1 MHFTNLQTQLDLFY
15 LWLKEIFLKEK
26 LKTIPIVKNLVGFL
40 EALKIPGY
48 DSFSFFD
55 LAEMYVSGIVKGA
68 LSSRAGS
75 ISFSFFMALF
85 PFLLF
90 ILNLIAFIPI
100 DNFDAVLFNFIE
112 LLLPQESQSFFTDIF
127 NDIRQKQRAGLLSSV
142 FLLSVFLTANG
153 VSSIFS
159 SFEGSYHVELSR
171 SFIRQYLYSMMV
183 GILLALLL
191 LVGVMA
197 LVFFEIFILSN
208 LDELIPSEINWI
220 RIGQLFFYA
229 ILIYI
234 TVSIL
239 YYFGTIEGK
248 KTRFFSPGALMSC
261 LLILLTTYLFGI
273 YIENFS
279 RYNQLYGSIGAL
291 LIFLFYIWLN
301 SSLLLLGFELNA
313 TLNRLKN
320 SEQEGS

>member
-1 MHFTNLQTQLDLFY
+1 
-15 LWLKEIFLKEK
+15 
-26 LKTIPIVKNLVGFL
+26 LVGFL
-40 EALKIPGY
+40 EAIKIPGY
-48 DSFSFFD
+48 RGFSFYD

-100 DNFDAVLFNFIE
+100 ENFDGILFDFIE
-112 LLLPQESQSFFTDIF
+112 LLLPQESQIFFTDIF

-183 GILLALLL
+183 GILLAVLLL
-191 LVGVMA
+191 GGVMA

-220 RIGQLFFYA
+220 RVGQLFFYT
-229 ILIYI
+229 ILVYI
-234 TVSIL
+234 SVAIL

-248 KTRFFSPGALMSC
+248 KTRFFSPGALMTC
-261 LLILLTTYLFGI
+261 LLILMTTYLFGV

-279 RYNQLYGSIGAL
+279 QYNQLYGSIGAL

-301 SSLLLLGFELNA
+301 SSVLLLGFELNA
-313 TLNRLKN
+313 TLTRLKN
-320 SEQEGS
+320 TDQVPS

>member
-1 MHFTNLQTQLDLFY
+1 
-15 LWLKEIFLKEK
+15 LKEK
-26 LKTIPIVKNLVGFL
+26 LKSIPVVKNLIGFL

-48 DSFSFFD
+48 VGFSFYD
-55 LAEMYVSGIVKGA
+55 LIEMYTAGIVKGA

-75 ISFSFFMALF
+75 IAFSFFMALF

-100 DNFDAVLFNFIE
+100 ANFDVVLFDFIE
-112 LLLPQESQSFFTDIF
+112 LLLPQESQGFFTDIF
-127 NDIRQKQRAGLLSSV
+127 TDIRQKQRTGLLSSV
-142 FLLSVFLTANG
+142 FILSIFLTANG

-159 SFEGSYHVELSR
+159 SFEGSYHVDLSR

-183 GILLALLL
+183 GVLLAVLL
-191 LVGVMA
+191 LVGVAA
-197 LVFFEIFILSN
+197 LIFFEFFIFKN
-208 LDELIPSEINWI
+208 LDELIPSTVNWI
-220 RIGQLFFYA
+220 RMGQLFFYT
-229 ILIYI
+229 ILIY
-234 TVSIL
+234 VSVAIL

-248 KTRFFSPGALMSC
+248 KNRFFSPGALMTC
-261 LLILLTTYLFGI
+261 LLILMTTYLFGI

-279 RYNQLYGSIGAL
+279 TYNQLYGSIGAL

-301 SSLLLLGFELNA
+301 SSVLLLGFELNA

-320 SEQEGS
+320 SSQDPTG

>member
-1 MHFTNLQTQLDLFY
+1 M
-15 LWLKEIFLKEK
+15 KEK
-26 LKTIPIVKNLVGFL
+26 LKSIPILKNLIGFL

-48 DSFSFFD
+48 ISFSFYD
-55 LAEMYVSGIVKGA
+55 LIEMYISGIVKGT

-127 NDIRQKQRAGLLSSV
+127 TDIRQKQRTGLLSSV
-142 FLLSVFLTANG
+142 FFLSIFLTANG

-159 SFEGSYHVELSR
+159 SFEGSYHVALSR

-183 GILLALLL
+183 GVLLALLL
-191 LVGVMA
+191 LVGVSA
-197 LVFFEIFILSN
+197 LIFFEIFILSN

-220 RIGQLFFYA
+220 RMGQLFFCTL
-229 ILIYI
+229 LIYI
-234 TVSIL
+234 TVAIL

-248 KTRFFSPGALMSC
+248 KNRFFSPGALMTC
-261 LLILLTTYLFGI
+261 LLILLTTYLFGV
-273 YIENFS
+273 YIEKFS
-279 RYNQLYGSIGAL
+279 TYNQLYGSIGAL

-301 SSLLLLGFELNA
+301 SSVLLLGFELNA

-320 SEQEGS
+320 SEQESF

>member
-1 MHFTNLQTQLDLFY
+1 M
-15 LWLKEIFLKEK
+15 
-26 LKTIPIVKNLVGFL
+26 VGFL
-40 EALKIPGY
+40 EVIKIPGY
-48 DSFSFFD
+48 RGFSFYD
-55 LAEMYVSGIVKGA
+55 LAEMYLLGIVKGA

-100 DNFDAVLFNFIE
+100 ENFDGILFDFIE
-112 LLLPQESQSFFTDIF
+112 LLLPQESQIFFTDIF

-183 GILLALLL
+183 GILLAVLLL
-191 LVGVMA
+191 GGVMA

-220 RIGQLFFYA
+220 RVGQLFFYT
-229 ILIYI
+229 ILVYI
-234 TVSIL
+234 SVAIL

-248 KTRFFSPGALMSC
+248 KTRFFSPGALMTC
-261 LLILLTTYLFGI
+261 LLILMTTYLFGV

-279 RYNQLYGSIGAL
+279 QYNQLYGSIGAL

-301 SSLLLLGFELNA
+301 SSVLLLGFELNA

-320 SEQEGS
+320 TDQLPS

>member
-1 MHFTNLQTQLDLFY
+1 M
-15 LWLKEIFLKEK
+15 FLKEK
-26 LKTIPIVKNLVGFL
+26 LKSIPFVKNLIGFL

-48 DSFSFFD
+48 VGFSFYD
-55 LAEMYVSGIVKGA
+55 LIEMYTAGIVQGA

-75 ISFSFFMALF
+75 IAFSFFMALF

-100 DNFDAVLFNFIE
+100 ANFDAVLFDFIE
-112 LLLPQESQSFFTDIF
+112 LLLPQESQGFFTDIF
-127 NDIRQKQRAGLLSSV
+127 TDIRQKQRTGLLSSV
-142 FLLSVFLTANG
+142 FILSIFLTANG

-159 SFEGSYHVELSR
+159 SFEGSYHVDLSR

-183 GILLALLL
+183 GVLLAVLL
-191 LVGVMA
+191 LVGVAA
-197 LVFFEIFILSN
+197 LIFFEIFIFKN
-208 LDELIPSEINWI
+208 LDELIPSTVNWI
-220 RIGQLFFYA
+220 RMGQLFFYT
-229 ILIYI
+229 ILIY
-234 TVSIL
+234 VSVAIL

-248 KTRFFSPGALMSC
+248 KNRFFSPGALMTC
-261 LLILLTTYLFGI
+261 LLILMTTYLFGI

-279 RYNQLYGSIGAL
+279 TYNQLYGSIGAL

-301 SSLLLLGFELNA
+301 SSVLLLGFELNA

-320 SEQEGS
+320 SSQDPTG

>member
-1 MHFTNLQTQLDLFY
+1 MV
-15 LWLKEIFLKEK
+15 E
-26 LKTIPIVKNLVGFL
+26 FL

-48 DSFSFFD
+48 IGFSFYD
-55 LAEMYVSGIVKGA
+55 LSEMYLSGIVNGA

-75 ISFSFFMALF
+75 IAFSFFMALF

-100 DNFDAVLFNFIE
+100 DNFDSVLFNFIE
-112 LLLPQESQSFFTDIF
+112 LLLPQESQGFFTDIF
-127 NDIRQKQRAGLLSSV
+127 TDIRQKQRAGLLSSV
-142 FLLSVFLTANG
+142 FVLSIFLTANG

-159 SFEGSYHVELSR
+159 SFEGSYHVVLSR
-171 SFIRQYLYSMMV
+171 SFVRQYLYSMMV
-183 GILLALLL
+183 GVLLALVL
-191 LVGVMA
+191 LVGVTA
-197 LVFFEIFILSN
+197 LIFFEIFILSN

-220 RIGQLFFYA
+220 RIGQLFFYT

-234 TVSIL
+234 SVAIL

-248 KTRFFSPGALMSC
+248 KNRFFSPGALMTC
-261 LLILLTTYLFGI
+261 LLILITTYLFGI
-273 YIENFS
+273 YIDKFS
-279 RYNQLYGSIGAL
+279 TYNQLYGSIGAL

-301 SSLLLLGFELNA
+301 SSVLLLGFELNA

-320 SEQEGS
+320 SGQDPT

>member
-1 MHFTNLQTQLDLFY
+1 M
-15 LWLKEIFLKEK
+15 
-26 LKTIPIVKNLVGFL
+26 
-40 EALKIPGY
+40 
-48 DSFSFFD
+48 
-55 LAEMYVSGIVKGA
+55 
-68 LSSRAGS
+68 
-75 ISFSFFMALF
+75 
-85 PFLLF
+85 
-90 ILNLIAFIPI
+90 
-100 DNFDAVLFNFIE
+100 
-112 LLLPQESQSFFTDIF
+112 PQESQIFFTDIF
-127 NDIRQKQRAGLLSSV
+127 NDIRQKQRAGFLSTV
-142 FLLSVFLTANG
+142 FMLSIFLTANG

-183 GILLALLL
+183 GILLAVLLL
-191 LVGVMA
+191 LGVMA

-220 RIGQLFFYA
+220 RVGQFFFYI

-234 TVSIL
+234 SVAIL

-248 KTRFFSPGALMSC
+248 KTRFFSPGALMTC
-261 LLILLTTYLFGI
+261 LLILLTTYLFGV

-279 RYNQLYGSIGAL
+279 QYNQLYGSIGAL

-301 SSLLLLGFELNA
+301 SSVLLLGFELNA

-320 SEQEGS
+320 TDQEPSSY

>member
-1 MHFTNLQTQLDLFY
+1 M
-15 LWLKEIFLKEK
+15 KEK
-26 LKTIPIVKNLVGFL
+26 LKKIPIVKSLVKFL
-40 EALKIPGY
+40 EVIKIPGY
-48 DSFSFFD
+48 RGFSFYD
-55 LAEMYVSGIVKGA
+55 LAEIYVSGIVKGA

-75 ISFSFFMALF
+75 VSFSFFMALF

-90 ILNLIAFIPI
+90 ILNLIPFIPI
-100 DNFDAVLFNFIE
+100 ENFDSILFDFIE
-112 LLLPQESQSFFTDIF
+112 LLLPQESQIFFTDIF
-127 NDIRQKQRAGLLSSV
+127 NDIRQKQRAGFLSTV
-142 FLLSVFLTANG
+142 FILSVLLTANG

-183 GILLALLL
+183 GIFLAVLLL
-191 LVGVMA
+191 LGVMA

-220 RIGQLFFYA
+220 RVGQLFFYI

-234 TVSIL
+234 SVAIL

-248 KTRFFSPGALMSC
+248 KTRFFSPGALMTC
-261 LLILLTTYLFGI
+261 LLILLTTYLFGV

-279 RYNQLYGSIGAL
+279 QYNQLYGSIGAL

-301 SSLLLLGFELNA
+301 SSVLLLGFELNA

-320 SEQEGS
+320 TDQEPSSY

>member
-1 MHFTNLQTQLDLFY
+1 M
-15 LWLKEIFLKEK
+15 KEK
-26 LKTIPIVKNLVGFL
+26 LKSIPVVKNLIGFL

-48 DSFSFFD
+48 VGFSFYD
-55 LAEMYVSGIVKGA
+55 LIEMYTAGIVKGA

-75 ISFSFFMALF
+75 IAFSFFMALF

-100 DNFDAVLFNFIE
+100 ANFDVVLFDFIE
-112 LLLPQESQSFFTDIF
+112 LLLPQESQGFFTDIF
-127 NDIRQKQRAGLLSSV
+127 TDIRQKQRTGLLSSV
-142 FLLSVFLTANG
+142 FILSIFLTANG

-159 SFEGSYHVELSR
+159 SFEGSYHVDLSR

-183 GILLALLL
+183 GVLLAVLL
-191 LVGVMA
+191 LVGVAA
-197 LVFFEIFILSN
+197 LIFFEFFIFKN
-208 LDELIPSEINWI
+208 LDELIPSTVNWI
-220 RIGQLFFYA
+220 RMGQLFFYT
-229 ILIYI
+229 ILIY
-234 TVSIL
+234 VSVAIL

-248 KTRFFSPGALMSC
+248 KNRFFSPGALMTC
-261 LLILLTTYLFGI
+261 LLILMTTYLFGI

-279 RYNQLYGSIGAL
+279 TYNQLYGSIGAL

-301 SSLLLLGFELNA
+301 SSVLLLGFELNA

-320 SEQEGS
+320 SSQDPTG

>member
-1 MHFTNLQTQLDLFY
+1 
-15 LWLKEIFLKEK
+15 
-26 LKTIPIVKNLVGFL
+26 LVGFL
-40 EALKIPGY
+40 EAIKIPGY
-48 DSFSFFD
+48 RGFSFYD

-100 DNFDAVLFNFIE
+100 ENFDGILFDFIE
-112 LLLPQESQSFFTDIF
+112 LLLPQESQIFFTDIF

-183 GILLALLL
+183 GILLAVLLL
-191 LVGVMA
+191 GGVMA

-220 RIGQLFFYA
+220 RVVQLFFYT
-229 ILIYI
+229 ILVYI
-234 TVSIL
+234 SVAIL

-248 KTRFFSPGALMSC
+248 KTRFFSPGALMTC
-261 LLILLTTYLFGI
+261 LLILLTTYLFGV

-279 RYNQLYGSIGAL
+279 QYNQLYGSIGAL

-301 SSLLLLGFELNA
+301 SSVLLLGFELNA

-320 SEQEGS
+320 TDQVPS

>member
-1 MHFTNLQTQLDLFY
+1 MHSTNLQTQLDLFY

-48 DSFSFFD
+48 DSFSFYD

>member
-1 MHFTNLQTQLDLFY
+1 M
-15 LWLKEIFLKEK
+15 KEK
-26 LKTIPIVKNLVGFL
+26 LKKIPVVKNLVGLL
-40 EALKIPGY
+40 EALKLPGHTG
-48 DSFSFFD
+48 FSFYD
-55 LAEMYVSGIVKGA
+55 LLEMYISGIVKGA

-197 LVFFEIFILSN
+197 LVFFEIFIFSN
-208 LDELIPSEINWI
+208 LDELIPSEVNWI
-220 RIGQLFFYA
+220 RIGQLFFYTV
-229 ILIYI
+229 LIYI
-234 TVSIL
+234 SVAIL

-248 KTRFFSPGALMSC
+248 KTRFFSPGSLMSF
-261 LLILLTTYLFGI
+261 LLILITTYLFGI

-279 RYNQLYGSIGAL
+279 TYNQLYGSIGAL

-301 SSLLLLGFELNA
+301 SSVLLLGFELNA

-320 SEQEGS
+320 TG

>member
-1 MHFTNLQTQLDLFY
+1 M
-15 LWLKEIFLKEK
+15 KEK
-26 LKTIPIVKNLVGFL
+26 LKSIPVVKNLIGFL

-48 DSFSFFD
+48 VGFSFYD
-55 LAEMYVSGIVKGA
+55 LIKMYTAGIVKGA

-75 ISFSFFMALF
+75 IAFSFFMALF

-100 DNFDAVLFNFIE
+100 ANFDAVLFDFIE
-112 LLLPQESQSFFTDIF
+112 LLLPQESQGFFMDIF
-127 NDIRQKQRAGLLSSV
+127 TDIRQKQRTGLLSSV
-142 FLLSVFLTANG
+142 FILSIFLTANG

-159 SFEGSYHVELSR
+159 SFEGSYHVDLSR

-183 GILLALLL
+183 GVLLAVLL
-191 LVGVMA
+191 LVGVAA
-197 LVFFEIFILSN
+197 LIFFEIFIFKN
-208 LDELIPSEINWI
+208 LDELIPSTVNWI
-220 RIGQLFFYA
+220 RMGQLFFYT
-229 ILIYI
+229 ILIY
-234 TVSIL
+234 VSVAIL

-248 KTRFFSPGALMSC
+248 KNRFFSPGALMTC
-261 LLILLTTYLFGI
+261 LLILMTTYLFGI

-279 RYNQLYGSIGAL
+279 TYNQLYGSIGAL

-301 SSLLLLGFELNA
+301 SSVLLLGFELNA

-320 SEQEGS
+320 SSQDPTG

>member
-1 MHFTNLQTQLDLFY
+1 
-15 LWLKEIFLKEK
+15 LKNK
-26 LKTIPIVKNLVGFL
+26 LKSIPIIKNLIGFL

-48 DSFSFFD
+48 IGFSFYD
-55 LAEMYVSGIVKGA
+55 LIEMYISGIVKGA

-112 LLLPQESQSFFTDIF
+112 LLLPQESQTFFTDIF
-127 NDIRQKQRAGLLSSV
+127 NDIRQKQRTGLLSSV
-142 FLLSVFLTANG
+142 FFLSIFLTANG

-159 SFEGSYHVELSR
+159 SFEESYHVALSR

-183 GILLALLL
+183 GILLAVLL
-191 LVGVMA
+191 LVGVLG
-197 LVFFEIFILSN
+197 LVFFEIFIFSN
-208 LDELIPSEINWI
+208 LDELIPSEVNWI
-220 RIGQLFFYA
+220 RLGQLFFYT

-234 TVSIL
+234 SVAIL

-248 KTRFFSPGALMSC
+248 KTRFFSPGALMTC

-279 RYNQLYGSIGAL
+279 QYNQLYGSIGAL
-291 LIFLFYIWLN
+291 LIFLFCIWLN
-301 SSLLLLGFELNA
+301 SCVLLLGFLLNV
-313 TLNRLKN
+313 TLNRLKSSGEN
-320 SEQEGS
+320 LSQ

>member
-1 MHFTNLQTQLDLFY
+1 M
-15 LWLKEIFLKEK
+15 KEK
-26 LKTIPIVKNLVGFL
+26 LKKIPIVKSLVKFL
-40 EALKIPGY
+40 EVIKIPGY
-48 DSFSFFD
+48 RGFSFYD
-55 LAEMYVSGIVKGA
+55 LAEIYVLGIVKGA

-75 ISFSFFMALF
+75 VSFSFFMALF

-90 ILNLIAFIPI
+90 ILNLIPFIPI
-100 DNFDAVLFNFIE
+100 ENFDSTLFDFIE
-112 LLLPQESQSFFTDIF
+112 LLLPQESQIFFTDIF
-127 NDIRQKQRAGLLSSV
+127 NDIRQKQRAGFLSTV
-142 FLLSVFLTANG
+142 FILSVLLTANG

-183 GILLALLL
+183 GIFLAVLLL
-191 LVGVMA
+191 LGVMA

-220 RIGQLFFYA
+220 RVGQLFFYI

-234 TVSIL
+234 SVAIL

-248 KTRFFSPGALMSC
+248 KTRFFSPGALMTC
-261 LLILLTTYLFGI
+261 LLILLTTYLFGV

-279 RYNQLYGSIGAL
+279 QYNQLYGSIGAL

-301 SSLLLLGFELNA
+301 SSVLLLGFELNA

-320 SEQEGS
+320 TDQEPSSY